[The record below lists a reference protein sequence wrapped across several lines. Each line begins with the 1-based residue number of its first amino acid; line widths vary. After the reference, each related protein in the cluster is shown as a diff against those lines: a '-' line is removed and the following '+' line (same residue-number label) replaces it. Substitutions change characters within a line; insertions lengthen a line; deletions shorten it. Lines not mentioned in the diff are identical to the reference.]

1 MYFEQLGRNGFLLA
15 MCVLEVFT
23 IAISVSLGVTITKR
37 ISSISRALADVA
49 RTVLI
54 WTFGFIVTKL
64 TSYKLESDK
73 VGQILVE
80 MVGFV
85 MILTGTIVYHMKTN
99 PAQIN

>member
-64 TSYKLESDK
+64 TSYGRLCND
-73 VGQILVE
+73 
-80 MVGFV
+80 FDW
-85 MILTGTIVYHMKTN
+85 YHCLPYENKPSSN
-99 PAQIN
+99 